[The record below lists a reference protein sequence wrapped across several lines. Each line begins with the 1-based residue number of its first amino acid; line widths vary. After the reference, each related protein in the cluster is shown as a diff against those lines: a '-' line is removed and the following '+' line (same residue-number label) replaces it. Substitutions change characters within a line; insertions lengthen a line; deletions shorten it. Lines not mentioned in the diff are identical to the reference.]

1 MSLREYL
8 VTHRHCPKCGD
19 TPARVTEV
27 AYPVPPD
34 LNVVKCYDCN
44 WIGTVHECVA
54 TKKEVKMQITAD
66 LVIEK
71 YIETRDLIE
80 SKKKA
85 LDAELADLKAT
96 QERREIWLRGKMD
109 ELGVTSLKSAKG
121 TCFVDWK
128 DSSTVSDWDAFLTWV
143 RENEEFDFLEHRVSK
158 TAVKQRLEDSL
169 PPPPGVNYTKVK
181 DVKIR
186 RS

>member
-1 MSLREYL
+1 
-8 VTHRHCPKCGD
+8 
-19 TPARVTEV
+19 
-27 AYPVPPD
+27 
-34 LNVVKCYDCN
+34 
-44 WIGTVHECVA
+44 
-54 TKKEVKMQITAD
+54 MQITAD

-85 LDAELADLKAT
+85 LEAELAELKEV
-96 QERREIWLRGKMD
+96 QEKRETWLRGKMD
-109 ELGVTSLKSAKG
+109 ELGVTSLKSARG

-128 DSSTVSDWDAFLTWV
+128 DSATVSDWEQFLSWV
-143 RENEEFDFLEHRVSK
+143 KENEEYDFLEHRVSK
-158 TAVKQRLEDSL
+158 TAVKQRLDDSQ
-169 PPPPGVNYTKVK
+169 PPPPGVSYTKIK